1 MPGVRPET
9 LGVRGESDR
18 RAPPDPT
25 VSAHTPSEAYAP
37 SSKLRAEPS
46 TSGPDLALVVLAAG
60 KGTRMRSRLHKV
72 LHPVAGR
79 PMLEHVLRA
88 AAPVGPERTVVVV
101 GHGAAE
107 VEARF
112 SGMGVEF
119 VFQREQLGTGHALLQ
134 SRELLERFDGD
145 IMVLNGDAPLLTEAP
160 LRSLHEHHRR
170 TGAGMTLLTY
180 EVDRPFGFGR
190 VVRWRDGG
198 VARIVEQGEV
208 DEVTSSIRE
217 VNPGFYLFDRRVFSV
232 AAGLRNDN
240 PTGEY
245 LITDLVALY
254 SRAGHSVQAVLARD
268 DAISVIGV
276 NTRAQLAEAEQI
288 LRDRIR
294 RGWLEEGV
302 TMHCPD
308 QTFIDDTVVLG
319 RDVLLEPGVV
329 LRGATRVGEGAQVGA
344 YACLTDCL
352 VNPEAVVA
360 PHTVAVGVSF

>member
-25 VSAHTPSEAYAP
+25 GSAHTPSEAYAP

-46 TSGPDLALVVLAAG
+46 TPGLDLALVVLAAG

-119 VFQREQLGTGHALLQ
+119 VFQREQLGTGHAFLQ
-134 SRELLERFDGD
+134 SRELLERFGGD

-190 VVRWRDGG
+190 VVRWRDGS

-254 SRAGHSVQAVLARD
+254 NRAGHAVQARP
-268 DAISVIGV
+268 
-276 NTRAQLAEAEQI
+276 R
-288 LRDRIR
+288 
-294 RGWLEEGV
+294 
-302 TMHCPD
+302 
-308 QTFIDDTVVLG
+308 
-319 RDVLLEPGVV
+319 PG
-329 LRGATRVGEGAQVGA
+329 
-344 YACLTDCL
+344 
-352 VNPEAVVA
+352 
-360 PHTVAVGVSF
+360 